1 METQCN
7 APQDV
12 PSVDRGGYRE
22 RESEWVFVGAEGG
35 EGGDGAL
42 GKQMEKVDTSVI
54 REWGT
59 GVARNRIQQSFLPLS

>member
-22 RESEWVFVGAEGG
+22 RGSEWVFVGAEGG
-35 EGGDGAL
+35 EGGVEVS
-42 GKQMEKVDTSVI
+42 KE
-54 REWGT
+54 GT
-59 GVARNRIQQSFLPLS
+59 VNLLEHWHDA

>member
-22 RESEWVFVGAEGG
+22 RGSEWMFVGAEGG

-42 GKQMEKVDTSVI
+42 GKRVDKVDTSVI
-54 REWGT
+54 REWEP
-59 GVARNRIQQSFLPLS
+59 V